1 VSRVPELL
9 EREPPA
15 SAVTA
20 PDAGPVVGEERRP
33 QIQGCVEVVTASRIA
48 GWAADRAAPEA
59 PVAVELF
66 VQGRRLAQARADRL
80 RPDLVKA
87 GIGGGRHGFELL
99 PTEPVEP
106 GAPGLRVVVRGP
118 GDLAFVLPRRD
129 PARPTGEA
137 AALPA
142 ALDGVVERLAAL
154 EALVARHGETVET
167 TQARLELV
175 LARIEARLGEIP
187 PPTVGSGL
195 RRVVAALGIVTA
207 LCVAAAIGSFVQG

>member
-1 VSRVPELL
+1 MAELL
-9 EREPPA
+9 EREPA
-15 SAVTA
+15 ADA
-20 PDAGPVVGEERRP
+20 AGAGADARADAEPDRRP
-33 QIQGCVEVVTASRIA
+33 QIQGCVEVVTPSRIA

-66 VQGRRLAQARADRL
+66 LHGRRLAQARADRL
-80 RPDLVKA
+80 RPDLAKA

-106 GAPGLRVVVRGP
+106 GDPALRVLVRGP

-129 PARPTGEA
+129 PARPSGEA

-154 EALVARHGETVET
+154 EGLVARHGESLET

-175 LARIEARLGEIP
+175 LARIESRLGEIP
-187 PPTVGSGL
+187 PPNGGRGL
-195 RRVVAALGIVTA
+195 RLVVAALGAVTA
-207 LCVAAAIGSFVQG
+207 LIVAAAIVSIVQG